1 MMFGFS
7 FWDEYIYLDEGMMT
21 KPVVVWLGTYQT
33 LQHTSA
39 VSLCKPSNP
48 ADIHRYSENYP

>member
-21 KPVVVWLGTYQT
+21 KPVV
-33 LQHTSA
+33 TSLERWDGA
-39 VSLCKPSNP
+39 G
-48 ADIHRYSENYP
+48 DIILDEGR